1 MNVVFRIKNVLNMQQ
16 AVQRYSLYKLN
27 KHKIPCIY
35 HNDKTPSMHIYN
47 SSFYCFS
54 CQRSG
59 DVIDFVAGIQG
70 IDNKQAIKFL
80 IKDLQLE
87 EKHLNVKKE
96 LDLFTAMKLEKELV
110 LENPA
115 YFKAKMQGMYINT
128 KLCEQL
134 KDVVPSTTADFA
146 AKQKIQMLV
155 DYWWQIRQCG
165 RNFKRRVQEEMQG
178 YMQDATSD
186 ERIDEIMWVGAE
198 CLIKHSP
205 MMRRVV

>member
-1 MNVVFRIKNVLNMQQ
+1 MNVVFRIKNALTMQQ
-16 AVQRYSLYKLN
+16 AVQRYSLHKLN
-27 KHKIPCIY
+27 KHKMPCIY

-80 IKDLQLE
+80 IKDLHLE

-96 LDLFTAMKLEKELV
+96 LDLFTAMKLEKEMV

-134 KDVVPSTTADFA
+134 KDVVPSTTADFT

-155 DYWWQIRQCG
+155 DYWRQVRQG
-165 RNFKRRVQEEMQG
+165 ERNFKRRVRNEMQE
-178 YMQDATSD
+178 YIKSAISD
-186 ERIDEIMWVGAE
+186 ERIDEILWVGAE

-205 MMRRVV
+205 MRRVV